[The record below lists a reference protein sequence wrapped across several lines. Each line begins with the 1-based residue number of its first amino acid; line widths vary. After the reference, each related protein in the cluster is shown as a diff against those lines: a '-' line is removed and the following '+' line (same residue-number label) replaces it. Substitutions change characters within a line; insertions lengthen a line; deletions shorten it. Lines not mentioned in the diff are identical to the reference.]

1 MFCGFF
7 NLCYYVNNMLK
18 QIIKDKKD
26 FEYVA
31 KIVLGRTVLPGSK
44 TTIVTLSGD
53 LGAGKTTFVQ
63 SVGKI
68 LGIKKK
74 IVSPTFVLMK
84 RYGISLSGRLTSGSF
99 ENMYHID
106 AYRLEGKDIKHELKL
121 LGFAEIIKD
130 PKNLIFIEWP
140 EILGK
145 NLPKKVLKIK
155 IKHKGENTRE
165 VLIK

>member
-1 MFCGFF
+1 MKYGVK
-7 NLCYYVNNMLK
+7 N
-18 QIIKDKKD
+18 IKDIEKL
-26 FEYVA
+26 A
-31 KIVLGRTVLPGSK
+31 KLFLDKVKAEKSK
-44 TTIVTLSGD
+44 ATIVTLSGD

-84 RYGISLSGRLTSGSF
+84 RYYLKENQF
-99 ENMYHID
+99 ENLYHID
-106 AYRLEGKDIKHELKL
+106 AYRLEGKYIKHELKL
-121 LGFAEIIKD
+121 LGFEEIIKD
-130 PKNLIFIEWP
+130 PKNILFIEWP

-155 IKHKGENTRE
+155 IKHKKENQRE
-165 VLIK
+165 FSF

>member
-1 MFCGFF
+1 MP
-7 NLCYYVNNMLK
+7 N
-18 QIIKDKKD
+18 QIIKDKK
-26 FEYVA
+26 ELESLA
-31 KIVLGRTVLPGSK
+31 MTVLASLYARQDLAQV
-44 TTIVTLSGD
+44 VTLSGD

-63 SVGKI
+63 SVARI

-84 RYGISLSGRLTSGSF
+84 RYSLKENQF
-99 ENMYHID
+99 ENLYHID
-106 AYRLEGKDIKHELKL
+106 AYRLEGKDIKHELRL
-121 LGFAEIIKD
+121 LGFEEIIKN

-165 VLIK
+165 VFLNKYFKNARIIFY